1 MLDFGVDTHRAA
13 HFGAFGFG
21 QSDHFV
27 QGRDGEQAVINF
39 RTDTNG
45 LDGPQCF
52 DFGQGEV
59 TGEECRFLLAIH
71 VFGGLAGWKLG
82 CDIGGA
88 IQHRLV
94 TGNHRA
100 IFGQDQIGLNVI
112 CLLVNGGFVGLQSLG
127 LAQMTVQMTARRQAL
142 DSR

>member
-1 MLDFGVDTHRAA
+1 MEGRVLDFGVDTHRAA

-21 QSDHFV
+21 QSDH
-27 QGRDGEQAVINF
+27 
-39 RTDTNG
+39 
-45 LDGPQCF
+45 
-52 DFGQGEV
+52 FGQGEV